1 MKASTLPA
9 ALLLVV
15 FSASA
20 LAAAGRLA
28 EIRLQQEEIRRQ
40 TEDSDGR
47 YVRFDKGE
55 LAKLRTAQDTVFALL
70 DGVSEV
76 SELRPSQQV
85 DLFNALET
93 VKAVLA
99 ANDADR
105 QLCWREHRLGSH
117 RIETVCATVAERQQ
131 IREGGQ
137 EWHGEP
143 SICGSASANAT
154 SQSCLPARSGL

>member
-1 MKASTLPA
+1 MKASTLA
-9 ALLLVV
+9 AAFLLVV
-15 FSASA
+15 FSASVP
-20 LAAAGRLA
+20 AAGRLA

-55 LAKLRTAQDTVFALL
+55 LARLRTAQDTVFALL
-70 DGVSEV
+70 DGVSEL

-105 QLCWREHRLGSH
+105 QLCWREQRLGSH

-137 EWHGEP
+137 EWRGEP
-143 SICGSASANAT
+143 SICGSASAGAT
-154 SQSCLPARSGL
+154 SQSCLPARGGF